1 MSIQM
6 DITQNGTTTLATAG
20 KYCDR
25 NIDVR
30 VEVDDTPA
38 YEAGV
43 QAAYDR
49 FWDLYLE
56 NGTRTDYRYAF
67 YGIGWTDETYIP
79 KYPLR
84 PTNAVGM
91 FANTKIAKRIDVDTS
106 ACTEFVNM
114 FSGANGP
121 TSIGT
126 IDTRSANTLNNTFA
140 YMSSLKTVE
149 KLILKDDGSQ
159 TFSTDCFGW
168 DVVLANIVIE
178 GTIGNS
184 LSMKGCYQLT
194 KDSAT
199 SIINALSSSVSGM
212 TLTLQS
218 NVKTRFTNAEWSA
231 LIATKPNWT
240 IALLA

>member
-20 KYCDR
+20 KYCDK
-25 NIDVR
+25 NIDVH

-38 YEAGV
+38 YEAGM
-43 QAAYDR
+43 QAEYDR
-49 FWDLYLE
+49 FWDAYQE

-79 KYPLR
+79 KYPLQV
-84 PTNAVGM
+84 TNAAGM
-91 FANTKIAKRIDVDTS
+91 YADTKITKRIDIDTS
-106 ACTEFVNM
+106 ACTNFTNT
-114 FSGANGP
+114 FSSAKAL
-121 TSIGT
+121 TTIGT
-126 IDTRSANTLNNTFA
+126 IDTRSAATLNQIFA
-140 YMSSLKTVE
+140 YMDKLKTIE

-159 TFSTDCFGW
+159 TFSADCFGW
-168 DVVLANIVIE
+168 DVVLADIVIE

-184 LSMKGCYQLT
+184 VSFRGCYNLT
-194 KDSAT
+194 TASAT
-199 SIINALSSSVSGM
+199 SIINALSSTTSGF

-231 LIATKPNWT
+231 LVATKPNWT
-240 IALLA
+240 ISLL